1 MTGHLDPE
9 RGNQKKGNPM
19 TTDSTKDKMA
29 GKLREVK
36 GAATG
41 NKSEEAKGKLQ
52 SGRGTLKAKLSLVGK
67 NGTKAGH

>member
-1 MTGHLDPE
+1 MTA
-9 RGNQKKGNPM
+9 
-19 TTDSTKDKMA
+19 DSMNDKVV

-41 NKSEEAKGKLQ
+41 NRTEEAKGKLQ
-52 SGRGTLKAKLSLVGK
+52 GARGTLKRKLSLIGK

>member
-1 MTGHLDPE
+1 M
-9 RGNQKKGNPM
+9 
-19 TTDSTKDKMA
+19 TDSTKDKVV

-52 SGRGTLKAKLSLVGK
+52 GARGALKAKLGSIGS
-67 NGTKAGH
+67 NGTQAGR